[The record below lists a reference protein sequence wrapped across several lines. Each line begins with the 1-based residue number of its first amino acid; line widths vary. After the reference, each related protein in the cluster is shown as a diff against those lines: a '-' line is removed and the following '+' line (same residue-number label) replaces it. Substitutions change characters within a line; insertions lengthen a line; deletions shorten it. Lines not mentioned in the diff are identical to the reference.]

1 MINFETRFFFRRLYL
16 AVVFF
21 FIGNTL
27 FSQSKKDQ
35 IDLLISQRDSLLNL
49 TLLQDKQLNLLNQID
64 QERSA
69 LVKNLEIESNDL
81 SNLVDLKN
89 KEINE
94 LQLQQNCLTASNYRT
109 VETISGMEPALIE
122 TCQWNGFMITLEKEG
137 DQETYP
143 NRLYGFEYEF
153 ENVSTNV
160 PIGVLFNEN
169 RSALEQRLNELVKAE
184 LIKNEIL
191 PSEIIHYYFPIKDHD
206 SGDGAIMFFID
217 HNVATFYFWQFMY
230 GLDGRLEIK
239 MPLHEINDYLIDV
252 KQLSLEDKRKRCS
265 HFEIPILIEVSLKGV
280 EVGDASYYVEFV
292 DPNTLESF
300 NFSFSNWL
308 FEEQDIYA
316 FCEKYW
322 VNGKVIEKEF
332 MLELTWTKVS
342 KYEYRGFDEGNVD
355 TGEVIDAWSLVSIYP
370 GWTDKTVKN

>member
-160 PIGVLFNEN
+160 PMGVLFNEN

-239 MPLHEINDYLIDV
+239 MPLHEINEYLIDV

-280 EVGDASYYVEFV
+280 ELGDASYYVEFV

>member
-49 TLLQDKQLNLLNQID
+49 TLLQDKQLNLLNQIV

-143 NRLYGFEYEF
+143 NRLYSFEYEF

-239 MPLHEINDYLIDV
+239 MPLHEINEYLIDV

-280 EVGDASYYVEFV
+280 ELGDASYYVEFV

>member
-35 IDLLISQRDSLLNL
+35 IDLLLSQRDSLLNL

-160 PIGVLFNEN
+160 PMGVLFNEN

-239 MPLHEINDYLIDV
+239 MPLHEINEYLIDV

-280 EVGDASYYVEFV
+280 ELGDASYYVEFV

>member
-160 PIGVLFNEN
+160 PMGVLFNEN

-239 MPLHEINDYLIDV
+239 MPLHEINEYLIDV

-280 EVGDASYYVEFV
+280 ELGDASYYVEFV

-332 MLELTWTKVS
+332 MLELTWAKVS